1 MRSFKAKLIIFI
13 SFLSLTACSVFGD
26 INVRVAPYKITA
38 TDGVFELRHYERLVL
53 VSTSMPDGMENAS
66 APFRKLFNY
75 ISGKNNKEKN
85 IEMTA
90 PVFLD
95 QTEQVSG
102 SMSFVLPVEFD
113 LSTAPSP
120 SDSSVKITELTNY
133 TVAVITYSGFL
144 NQKTILAKK
153 ELLKSW
159 IIKRGLKINGEAK
172 AAGYNPPFTLP
183 FLRRNEIFF
192 PVEFPG

>member
-26 INVRVAPYKITA
+26 INVKVAPYKVTA
-38 TDGVFELRHYERLVL
+38 KDGFFELRHYERLVL

-102 SMSFVLPVEFD
+102 SMSFVLPEEFD
-113 LSTAPSP
+113 LLTAPSP

-153 ELLKSW
+153 ELLKGW
-159 IIKRGLKINGEAK
+159 VIKRGLKIKGKAK
-172 AAGYNPPFTLP
+172 AAGYKSTLHSS
-183 FLRRNEIFF
+183 
-192 PVEFPG
+192 VSAKK